1 MRMPR
6 PFTLFL
12 CIGVALFMVFGWRLV
27 QNRVGLNLTR
37 PEAVEKQWEGVIS
50 LWDYPRPFLAEG
62 SSFGWMRERIRE
74 FERMHPGVFIE
85 LYPLT
90 WGEGRKQLDLAVDR
104 GTCPDIAPVGDNLG
118 YAARGVLEPLDQ
130 FIAPN
135 RVIQYREH
143 VLTAVSHNGA
153 IWGIPVYCAVPNML
167 LNLDAFE
174 EAGVEP
180 PENGRWTYDEF
191 VSILQRLTLDRDGD
205 GKPEQYGLGSYISNG
220 YYNLWGILFS
230 DGWRIYDP
238 VTGRYTVNTT
248 KAVSGMEK
256 LSRLVHEYGVVKSDL
271 ALCTQAKAWKDFA
284 VDKKVAVYPEGPWAA
299 EEMRKLQSEG
309 RGFECGTAL
318 YPAGD
323 SGTAIAVGDV
333 AAYGVFK
340 QQDPAKKRMC
350 IEFILYIADSL
361 EGEKA
366 AKAGL
371 LPVLKDDPAQRNEAQ
386 GLETIMVIPKLE
398 NWHLV
403 EDILNG
409 CIRRVVL
416 GQQQPAE
423 ALEEAQREIDL
434 LSTDAGIPVVK

>member
-318 YPAGD
+318 YPAG
-323 SGTAIAVGDV
+323 T
-333 AAYGVFK
+333 
-340 QQDPAKKRMC
+340 
-350 IEFILYIADSL
+350 
-361 EGEKA
+361 
-366 AKAGL
+366 
-371 LPVLKDDPAQRNEAQ
+371 
-386 GLETIMVIPKLE
+386 
-398 NWHLV
+398 
-403 EDILNG
+403 
-409 CIRRVVL
+409 L
-416 GQQQPAE
+416 GP
-423 ALEEAQREIDL
+423 
-434 LSTDAGIPVVK
+434 P